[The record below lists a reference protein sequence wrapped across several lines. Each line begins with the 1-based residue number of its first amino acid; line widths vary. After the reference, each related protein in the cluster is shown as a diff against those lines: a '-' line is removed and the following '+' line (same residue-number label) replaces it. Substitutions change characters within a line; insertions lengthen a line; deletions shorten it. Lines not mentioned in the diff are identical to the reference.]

1 MAAGRTSS
9 LVTRLKPLVF
19 AAALTPFGRLIW
31 LGTHDGL
38 SANPVEFVTRSTGTW
53 ALVFLCLS
61 LAMTPLRRLT
71 GSGQWIRLRRMLG
84 LFSYFYAVLHFAMW
98 AWIDQALDPL
108 AMGQDVLQRP
118 FIAAGFVA
126 FVLLSVLAA
135 TSTQSMMRRLG
146 RRWVSLHR
154 TVYIAAIAVILHY
167 AWHKAGKNDFD
178 EVLIYGGIVAGLLG
192 MRLYWAWSDKRQNAR
207 SPRTVGTINRDE
219 ASGQSPR

>member
-38 SANPVEFVTRSTGTW
+38 GANPVEFVTRSTGTW
-53 ALVFLCLS
+53 ALVF
-61 LAMTPLRRLT
+61 
-71 GSGQWIRLRRMLG
+71 
-84 LFSYFYAVLHFAMW
+84 
-98 AWIDQALDPL
+98 DQALDPL

-118 FIAAGFVA
+118 FIAAGFAA
-126 FVLLSVLAA
+126 FAILTVLAA
-135 TSTQSMMRRLG
+135 TSTQGMMRRLG

>member
-118 FIAAGFVA
+118 FIAAGFAA
-126 FVLLSVLAA
+126 FAILTVLAA
-135 TSTQSMMRRLG
+135 TSTQGMMRRLG

-192 MRLYWAWSDKRQNAR
+192 IRLYWAWRDKQQSAR
-207 SPRTVGTINRDE
+207 SLRNAGTINRGE
-219 ASGQSPR
+219 ASGRSPR

>member
-71 GSGQWIRLRRMLG
+71 RSGQWIRLRRMLG

-118 FIAAGFVA
+118 FIAAASSGDSGSIDVYRPGD
-126 FVLLSVLAA
+126 LLAVDRSLTDGPAPRRSKRRRQFEPNSPPRIA
-135 TSTQSMMRRLG
+135 MMS
-146 RRWVSLHR
+146 W
-154 TVYIAAIAVILHY
+154 
-167 AWHKAGKNDFD
+167 
-178 EVLIYGGIVAGLLG
+178 
-192 MRLYWAWSDKRQNAR
+192 R
-207 SPRTVGTINRDE
+207 SPSSRTTSRWF
-219 ASGQSPR
+219 PRSK

>member
-1 MAAGRTSS
+1 MASNRTSS

-19 AAALTPFGRLIW
+19 AAALIPFGRLIW

-38 SANPVEFVTRSTGTW
+38 SANPMEFVTRSTGTW

-84 LFSYFYAVLHFAMW
+84 LFSYFYAVLHFALW

-118 FIAAGFVA
+118 FIAAGFAA
-126 FVLLSVLAA
+126 FVLLTALAA
-135 TSTQSMMRRLG
+135 TSTQGMMRRLG

-167 AWHKAGKNDFD
+167 AWHKAGKNDYG
-178 EVLIYGGIVAGLLG
+178 EVALYGGIVAGLIGL
-192 MRLYWAWSDKRQNAR
+192 RLYWAWRDVQKKAQASRSGNTVSRGEASAR
-207 SPRTVGTINRDE
+207 SPR
-219 ASGQSPR
+219 

>member
-1 MAAGRTSS
+1 MASSRTSS

-71 GSGQWIRLRRMLG
+71 RSGQWIQLRRMLG

-118 FIAAGFVA
+118 FIAAGFAA

-135 TSTQSMMRRLG
+135 TSTQGMMRRLG

-192 MRLYWAWSDKRQNAR
+192 IRLYWAWRDKQQSAR
-207 SPRTVGTINRDE
+207 SLRNAGTINRGE
-219 ASGQSPR
+219 ASGRSPR

>member
-71 GSGQWIRLRRMLG
+71 RSGQWIQLRRMLG

-118 FIAAGFVA
+118 FIAAGFAA

-135 TSTQSMMRRLG
+135 TSTQGMMRRLG

-192 MRLYWAWSDKRQNAR
+192 IRLYWAWRDKQQSAR
-207 SPRTVGTINRDE
+207 SLRNAGTINRGE
-219 ASGQSPR
+219 ASGRSPR